1 MDLTQANSRVRLDIK
16 NDALMVAELEN
27 HESKQEIELF
37 LEGVKPA
44 LLLRNKGGVVSSL
57 VTHYPSV
64 SFPHKFGQVLIFQNG
79 EDLKNFI
86 LKSTS
91 IRVDKPIMDYDV
103 NDVGVALGYPPNS
116 CYCFKENGLKE
127 YMAKVDGRDP
137 VGMIEMY
144 PVDYHGIRFF
154 STLDLF
160 KEDIN
165 WMLENRPV
173 PTDLQTGITIELDKP
188 NGKRLIVKYEDF
200 DLKYAK
206 ELESKC

>member
-1 MDLTQANSRVRLDIK
+1 MDLTQANERVRSDIK
-16 NDALMVAELEN
+16 NGNLGVELEN
-27 HESKQEIELF
+27 HESQQEIQLF

-44 LLLRNKGGVVSSL
+44 LLLRNKGQIVESL
-57 VTHYPSV
+57 VTHFPSV

-79 EDLKNFI
+79 EDLKQFI
-86 LKSTS
+86 LNSTF
-91 IRVDKPIMDYDV
+91 IRVDKPIMDFDI
-103 NDVGVALGYPPNS
+103 NDVGIALGYPPNA
-116 CYCFKENGLKE
+116 CYRFKDNGMKE
-127 YMAKVDGRDP
+127 YIAKAEGKEPRGV
-137 VGMIEMY
+137 VELY

-173 PTDLQTGITIELDKP
+173 PTHLETGITIELDKP

-206 ELESKC
+206 ELESSC